1 MPKNSHFKYIGIDP
15 GKSGGITMSYKKEVK
30 TYKCPQKTEDMAI
43 LLSLLISDTPASK
56 VKVLMERVW
65 ARPNNAVRAAFSYG
79 VNYGQWM
86 GIIACH
92 EIPLQTCLP
101 NDWMK
106 YFGCPKDL
114 SYTDRKKWHKDKAK
128 YFYPELNV
136 TLMTADSIL
145 IADFARNHF
154 FRNE

>member
-1 MPKNSHFKYIGIDP
+1 
-15 GKSGGITMSYKKEVK
+15 
-30 TYKCPQKTEDMAI
+30 
-43 LLSLLISDTPASK
+43 
-56 VKVLMERVW
+56 
-65 ARPNNAVRAAFSYG
+65 
-79 VNYGQWM
+79 
-86 GIIACH
+86 
-92 EIPLQTCLP
+92 
-101 NDWMK
+101 MK

-114 SYTDRKKWHKDKAK
+114 SYTDRKKWLKDKAK